1 MMTVA
6 CKCSKAA
13 DEPWLALFV
22 WAGKLSSQV
31 KGVFGMVQ
39 ALQNIP
45 EAPQLPASYPVMMI
59 LALCPPLFSHI
70 MDPRAMA
77 YSDKTVNK

>member
-1 MMTVA
+1 
-6 CKCSKAA
+6 
-13 DEPWLALFV
+13 
-22 WAGKLSSQV
+22 
-31 KGVFGMVQ
+31 MVQ